1 MDTLLPVSQVVV
13 TPMYITLRTIE
24 RYFWTLT
31 GATLMFTLRHSTLKA
46 GHVLRPTLQTRFA
59 STNSQAP
66 QNPLKKGLYA
76 TVFSVSVG
84 LFAVYYFDSRS
95 AIHRYII
102 TPTIR
107 YALDPETSHR
117 LAVRTLASGLGPRDT
132 QVDDER
138 LKLEVFVTCAALG
151 TRFNVVRL
159 ALGNKDIQSGRAS
172 RGV

>member
-1 MDTLLPVSQVVV
+1 
-13 TPMYITLRTIE
+13 MYINRRMIE

-31 GATLMFTLRHSTLKA
+31 GATLMFALRHSTLRA
-46 GHVLRPTLQTRFA
+46 GHVFRPILQRRLA

-66 QNPLKKGLYA
+66 QNSLKKGLYA
-76 TVFSVSVG
+76 TVVSISVG

-102 TPTIR
+102 TPTLR

-117 LAVRTLASGLGPRDT
+117 FAVRTLASGFGPRDT

-138 LKLEVFVTCAALG
+138 LKLEVFVTCAASE

-159 ALGNKDIQSGRAS
+159 ALGNRDIQSGRVS

>member
-1 MDTLLPVSQVVV
+1 MIDL
-13 TPMYITLRTIE
+13 
-24 RYFWTLT
+24 YFWTLT
-31 GATLMFTLRHSTLKA
+31 GVTPMFTLRHSTLRA
-46 GHVLRPTLQTRFA
+46 SHVFRPTLQTRLA
-59 STNSQAP
+59 STKSQAP

-76 TVFSVSVG
+76 TVFSVSIG

-102 TPTIR
+102 TPTLR

-117 LAVRTLASGLGPRDT
+117 FAVRTLASGLGPRDT

-138 LKLEVFVTCAALG
+138 LKLEVFATRSTLE

-159 ALGNKDIQSGRAS
+159 ALGNRDSQSYWTSG
-172 RGV
+172 GV